1 MTTIRRSRAHP
12 DIESSQLAAV
22 RRAAR
27 ADKLAHKVDERAA
40 RRFHAMIEAAIYT
53 DRRSRLYEEAER
65 LLDRLTGETV

>member
-27 ADKLAHKVDERAA
+27 ADKRAA

>member
-27 ADKLAHKVDERAA
+27 ADRRAA
-40 RRFHAMIEAAIYT
+40 RRFHAMIESAVYT
-53 DRRSRLYEEAER
+53 DRGAKLYEEAEH
-65 LLDRLTGETV
+65 LLDRLTGETA